1 MKREATVVLHKG
13 KLCALIVRSEAC
25 GDCHACNFGKKEE
38 MHYPLPQGDYKEGDK
53 VMIEISDRALG
64 RATLIAYGLPL
75 VCMLLGLSLGAVLF
89 KAEWAQAL
97 SALIALAFGWL
108 IIRATEKKRGRN
120 RIYACRTEKIKNK
133 QEE

>member
-25 GDCHACNFGKKEE
+25 GDCHACDFGKKEE
-38 MHYPLPQGDYKEGDK
+38 MHYPLPEGDYKEGDK
-53 VMIEISDRALG
+53 VMLEISDRALG

-75 VCMLLGLSLGAVLF
+75 VCMLLGLALGAALF

-97 SALIALAFGWL
+97 SALIALAAGWI

-120 RIYACRTEKIKNK
+120 QMYACRTEKLKP
-133 QEE
+133 E

>member
-1 MKREATVVLHKG
+1 MKREATFVLHKG

>member
-108 IIRATEKKRGRN
+108 IIRATERKRGRN
-120 RIYACRTEKIKNK
+120 RIYACRTEKIKNE

>member
-25 GDCHACNFGKKEE
+25 GDCHACDFGKKEE

>member
-25 GDCHACNFGKKEE
+25 GDCHACDFGKKEE

-53 VMIEISDRALG
+53 VFVEISDRALG
-64 RATLIAYGLPL
+64 RATLIAYGFPL
-75 VCMLLGLSLGAVLF
+75 VCMLLGLGLGAYLF

-97 SALIALAFGWL
+97 CALTALAIGWL

-120 RIYACRTEKIKNK
+120 RMYACRTEKIKNE

>member
-108 IIRATEKKRGRN
+108 IIRATEKNRGRN
-120 RIYACRTEKIKNK
+120 RIYACRTEKIKNE

>member
-25 GDCHACNFGKKEE
+25 GDCHACDFGKKEE

-120 RIYACRTEKIKNK
+120 RIYACRTEKIKNE

>member
-120 RIYACRTEKIKNK
+120 RIYACRTEKIKNE

>member
-13 KLCALIVRSEAC
+13 KLCAMIERPEAC
-25 GDCHACNFGKKEE
+25 GDCRACDFGRKEK
-38 MHYPLPQGDYKEGDK
+38 MHYPLSEGNYKEGDK
-53 VMIEISDRALG
+53 VLIEISDRALG

-75 VCMLLGLSLGAVLF
+75 LSMLLGLTLGAVLF

-97 SALIALAFGWL
+97 SALSALLAGWL

-120 RIYACRTEKIKNK
+120 QIYTCRAQKMNPK
-133 QEE
+133 